1 MSRAHLQI
9 QERPKGFTLDRE
21 FYVSP
26 EIFEL
31 DIQKVFFTQWLY
43 VGHESQIPQP
53 GDFLTYQIAGESIV
67 VARTA
72 AGSLSAFFNVCRHR
86 GARVV
91 QQTCGNVPA
100 FRCLYHNWTYS
111 LDGALMGAPGM
122 ISQLR
127 REDYGLHPVWVESW
141 QGFIHIN
148 LSPSKPQ
155 KSMAEMLEAAAS
167 AMERFQLDKI
177 KIAKTIVYN
186 VPANWKLFEENYR
199 ECYHCLANHPEFCA
213 TVPVDKI
220 HVNRRQT
227 STRLIQAPNVTFS
240 KYALR
245 PGAKTQSISGEMVS
259 IPMGDL
265 AESEEVPMHALNFYP
280 AHAFAFGLDHGMAYS
295 LHPLSPTES
304 LLTVHWYVSSKAE
317 AGRDYE
323 VDNVIA
329 FWDATHRQDI
339 GLCAINQEGVNSRR
353 YRPGPYSPTE
363 EDEIEH
369 FLNFYSSV
377 LSAS

>member
-1 MSRAHLQI
+1 MSTTHLQV

-21 FYVSP
+21 FYVSR

-31 DIQKVFFTQWLY
+31 DIEKVFFTQWLY
-43 VGHESQIPQP
+43 VGHESQIPQA
-53 GDFLTYQIAGESIV
+53 GDFFTYQIAGESIV

-86 GARVV
+86 GARIV
-91 QQTCGNVPA
+91 QQDCGNVPA
-100 FRCLYHNWTYS
+100 FRCLYHSWTYG

-122 ISQLR
+122 INQLR
-127 REDYGLHPVWVESW
+127 REDYGLYSVWVESW
-141 QGFIHIN
+141 QGFIYIN
-148 LSPSKPQ
+148 LSPSKPH
-155 KSMAEMLEAAAS
+155 KSMAQMLEAAAS
-167 AMERFQLDKI
+167 SMERFQLGKI

-227 STRLIQAPNVTFS
+227 GTRLIQAPNVTFS

-259 IPMGDL
+259 IPLGDL
-265 AESEEVPMHALNFYP
+265 AASEEVPMHALNFYP
-280 AHAFAFGLDHGMAYS
+280 AHAFAFGLDYGMAYS
-295 LHPLSPTES
+295 LHPISPSES
-304 LLTVHWYVSSKAE
+304 LLTVHWYVNSKAE
-317 AGRDYE
+317 EGLDYE
-323 VDNVIA
+323 EDKVIS

-339 GLCAINQEGVNSRR
+339 GLCAINQQGVNSRR
-353 YRPGPYSPTE
+353 YTPGPYSPTE

-369 FLNFYSSV
+369 FLNFYSAI